1 MSKLYRS
8 LLWSGLVVAGVAACG
23 DDVTVAPP
31 PNQGVQS
38 VTVGPT
44 GVTISVG
51 QTLQMAAAVNADA
64 GVATTVT
71 WTSSNPATASV
82 NPTTGLVTGVAS
94 GSVAITA
101 CSTVAT
107 GVCGQATV
115 TVAAT
120 TPAVISI
127 KSITNTVPGTGE
139 VPVNINN
146 VAGQINVTVNL
157 DAGSQT
163 VSNVQVLVDG
173 AVACQQGFSSIQEA
187 AAKAQAALIASDNP
201 NAALVVEIQCPIN
214 TAEFNATTGAPKFFN
229 GPRLVSA

>member
-107 GVCGQATV
+107 GSTWQRRNASGGSPPL
-115 TVAAT
+115 T
-120 TPAVISI
+120 TFTRQRSTTLA
-127 KSITNTVPGTGE
+127 
-139 VPVNINN
+139 
-146 VAGQINVTVNL
+146 
-157 DAGSQT
+157 
-163 VSNVQVLVDG
+163 
-173 AVACQQGFSSIQEA
+173 SS
-187 AAKAQAALIASDNP
+187 SS
-201 NAALVVEIQCPIN
+201 CH
-214 TAEFNATTGAPKFFN
+214 
-229 GPRLVSA
+229 